1 MPRRT
6 NSRKSR
12 GQYFT
17 CGNRWMGISLYVV
30 NGQNDIAVARKL
42 RRGRGTVVLYA
53 PATWCVQNNGKL
65 LLGTSQVSMVQGFR
79 TGRRRG
85 FGQ

>member
-17 CGNRWMGISLYVV
+17 RGNWWMGISLYVV

-42 RRGRGTVVLYA
+42 RRGRGTVILYA
-53 PATWCVQNNGKL
+53 PLPGAYRIMEIAARNQPGVDGSRLSNRAAAWIRQ
-65 LLGTSQVSMVQGFR
+65 
-79 TGRRRG
+79 
-85 FGQ
+85 